1 MNIIFIALLDTS
13 RILKL
18 YKTFANPYLIIRWPT
33 RIQLSGSIHRIVL
46 WFFFFEYWIW
56 ISIECCVMS
65 INGIRITQGSSE
77 FDLFTF
83 VNKDV

>member
-1 MNIIFIALLDTS
+1 MNIIFIALLDKS

-18 YKTFANPYLIIRWPT
+18 YKTFANPYLIIRWPK

-46 WFFFFEYWIW
+46 CFCFEYWIW